1 MIIIGRNGD
10 KVADDKERRP
20 ADDNRKNEQLNQYR
34 KQNTGKGK
42 KLTSDAG
49 LNISNDDW
57 SLRAGRRGPTLLQD
71 AHFYKKQ
78 SHFNRERIP
87 ERVVHAR
94 GFGAYG
100 EFECFKS
107 MEHVTR
113 AHFLQQP
120 GRKTPIFV
128 RFSTLIGSKGSKDT
142 AQDIRGFAVKFY
154 TEEGNYDSLGLTFPV
169 FLVSDAMKFVDAVHA
184 IKPEPRNDIP
194 QATSAHDNFWDY
206 VSNNQETAHMIMWLM
221 SGYSR
226 PKSFRMMDGYPINTF
241 RFINEQGK
249 ATFVRFHFKAVLGAH
264 SLLLDE
270 AGVIGG
276 VDPDFHRRDLI
287 EAIEKEA
294 YPEYEFGV
302 QLIAEE
308 DEFNY
313 DFDVLDDTKLWPE
326 EEIPVEIIGKMT
338 LNRLPDNEFAETEQ
352 SSFDPSNLVPGID
365 FSNDPVL
372 QGRAF
377 AYRDTD
383 YHRLGT
389 GNIEEIPVNRPIK
402 EVNFNQRDSYV
413 RHRIDIDRVNY
424 KNNSLAGNTP
434 ATTPPEEGGYE
445 NYPGKVEGFVTRDIP
460 SQSFT
465 DYFSQARLFWNSMTD
480 VEKDQIIDSFV
491 YHVGHVKSRSVRQQ
505 TVDMFANVDQGMAT
519 TMADYLGVNPPKG
532 TNVKVTKSSPALSL
546 ANMPH
551 YAYTQKVAVLIGDG
565 FNGEEVSQVLSFL
578 EQSGVFIDIISE
590 KLGTITG
597 THGMKLKVDKIFAVT
612 YPVLYDSFYIVG
624 GRAENEAKFI
634 QDIMEFIHEAYK
646 SYKPIGVATTGQS
659 YIQKSNQNNLA
670 GVIFAANNPNFNQD
684 FIKAIAHQRFWNRT

>member
-1 MIIIGRNGD
+1 
-10 KVADDKERRP
+10 
-20 ADDNRKNEQLNQYR
+20 
-34 KQNTGKGK
+34 
-42 KLTSDAG
+42 AG
-49 LNISNDDW
+49 LKISNDDW

-107 MEHVTR
+107 MSHVTK
-113 AHFLQQP
+113 AHFLQKT

-154 TEEGNYDSLGLTFPV
+154 TEEGNYDSLGLSFPV

-184 IKPEPRNDIP
+184 IKPEPKNDIP
-194 QATSAHDNFWDY
+194 QATSAHDNICDY
-206 VSNNQETAHMIMWLM
+206 ISNNKETAQMIMWLM

-226 PKSFRMMDGYPINTF
+226 QKSYRMMDGYPINTF
-241 RFINEQGK
+241 LFVNEQGK
-249 ATFVRFHFKAVLGAH
+249 VTFVRFHFKAVLGVH

-270 AGVIGG
+270 AGIIGG

-287 EAIEKEA
+287 EAIEKGA

-326 EEIPVEIIGKMT
+326 EDVPVEIIGKMT

-383 YHRLGT
+383 YHRL
-389 GNIEEIPVNRPIK
+389 
-402 EVNFNQRDSYV
+402 
-413 RHRIDIDRVNY
+413 
-424 KNNSLAGNTP
+424 
-434 ATTPPEEGGYE
+434 
-445 NYPGKVEGFVTRDIP
+445 
-460 SQSFT
+460 
-465 DYFSQARLFWNSMTD
+465 
-480 VEKDQIIDSFV
+480 
-491 YHVGHVKSRSVRQQ
+491 
-505 TVDMFANVDQGMAT
+505 
-519 TMADYLGVNPPKG
+519 
-532 TNVKVTKSSPALSL
+532 
-546 ANMPH
+546 
-551 YAYTQKVAVLIGDG
+551 
-565 FNGEEVSQVLSFL
+565 
-578 EQSGVFIDIISE
+578 
-590 KLGTITG
+590 
-597 THGMKLKVDKIFAVT
+597 
-612 YPVLYDSFYIVG
+612 
-624 GRAENEAKFI
+624 
-634 QDIMEFIHEAYK
+634 
-646 SYKPIGVATTGQS
+646 
-659 YIQKSNQNNLA
+659 
-670 GVIFAANNPNFNQD
+670 
-684 FIKAIAHQRFWNRT
+684 